1 MKPSILNRV
10 EEGSLYGRDTIA
22 LLRSCPVAST
32 SLNSPG
38 DIGSLSPTIL
48 TPFALNPPGKFA
60 N

>member
-1 MKPSILNRV
+1 M
-10 EEGSLYGRDTIA
+10 IA
-22 LLRSCPVAST
+22 LLKSTPVASI

-38 DIGSLSPTIL
+38 LIGSLSPTNL